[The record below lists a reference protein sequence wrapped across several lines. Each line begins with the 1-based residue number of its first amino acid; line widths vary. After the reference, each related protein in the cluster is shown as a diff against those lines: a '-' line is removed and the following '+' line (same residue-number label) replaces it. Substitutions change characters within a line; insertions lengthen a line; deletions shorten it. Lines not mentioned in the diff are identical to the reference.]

1 MIEFIIWIVNH
12 LVYKYIYY
20 YKVTAKNLDSLAGG
34 YVKRGDYY

>member
-1 MIEFIIWIVNH
+1 MTMVGDGNF
-12 LVYKYIYY
+12 Y